1 MEGLR
6 RGWIG
11 GGREREG
18 GVGWDLKGLG
28 LMICFGVVCSLR
40 GARTTNA
47 VVKEFWIACRGSGF
61 GYVS

>member
-1 MEGLR
+1 
-6 RGWIG
+6 
-11 GGREREG
+11 
-18 GVGWDLKGLG
+18 VGWDLKGLG
-28 LMICFGVVCSLR
+28 LIICFGVVCSLR